1 MYLEELLKWTD
12 DRVVANTGQ
21 HLDSLQKSILKAILQ
36 EHNYQEVAAQHHVT
50 YHHVK
55 KQAWRLWHIL
65 SDTLGEEVKKSN
77 VRSVLESQGISNI
90 SHLGERV
97 QIVSNINGYINIC
110 SENPPSPS
118 PPNSTPQPKSQLID
132 LTEAPELIDDAEEY
146 RQAELTTLKQ
156 WILDSNRLIT
166 IYGLSGIGKSQL
178 AVKLI
183 PEIQTEFD
191 CIIWRSL
198 SNAPTFSTLQ
208 TELTQFFAPSQPT
221 PLPTVIDYFRSDR
234 CLVILDDLQNIFQT
248 GELAGQYASGYE
260 DYGKFFKQVATTP
273 HQSCLILLSW
283 EKPRDFTTLSSQN
296 RLLQAFHLQGIEP
309 QAANFLQEK
318 GLTDEARW
326 SELITLYQGH
336 PTWLNIIA
344 AAIVELCNG
353 SVAEFLDD
361 TDNIFLGDL
370 EPLLSSH
377 LERLS
382 ELEKKVSHWLASETE
397 AVDISQPPNPQRNR
411 VSHPNDPVSN
421 QLGGL
426 ETRFL
431 SKSDLWQAIQ
441 SLSRRGLVE
450 KVTLGAK
457 VRFRLNPVF
466 QQYIR
471 SKFG

>member
-1 MYLEELLKWTD
+1 M
-12 DRVVANTGQ
+12 
-21 HLDSLQKSILKAILQ
+21 
-36 EHNYQEVAAQHHVT
+36 
-50 YHHVK
+50 
-55 KQAWRLWHIL
+55 
-65 SDTLGEEVKKSN
+65 
-77 VRSVLESQGISNI
+77 
-90 SHLGERV
+90 
-97 QIVSNINGYINIC
+97 
-110 SENPPSPS
+110 
-118 PPNSTPQPKSQLID
+118 
-132 LTEAPELIDDAEEY
+132 
-146 RQAELTTLKQ
+146 
-156 WILDSNRLIT
+156 IT

-191 CIIWRSL
+191 YIIWRSL
-198 SNAPTFSTLQ
+198 GNAPTFSTLQ
-208 TELTQFFAPSQPT
+208 TQLKQFFSPSQPT
-221 PLPTVIDYFRSDR
+221 PLPTIIDYFRSDR
-234 CLVILDDLQNIFQT
+234 CLVILDDLQNIFKP
-248 GELAGQYASGYE
+248 GELAGQYLAGYE

-283 EKPRDFTTLSSQN
+283 EKPRDFTALSSQN

-318 GLTDEARW
+318 RLTDEARW

-353 SVAEFLDD
+353 SVTEFLSD

-382 ELEKKVSHWLASETE
+382 ELEIQVSHWLASENE
-397 AVDISQPPNPQRNR
+397 AVDISTPPNPQRNLLPQPDAQE
-411 VSHPNDPVSN
+411 PN
-421 QLGGL
+421 QILRL
-426 ETRFL
+426 ETP

-450 KVTLGAK
+450 KVALGAK
-457 VRFRLNPVF
+457 VRFRINPVF

>member
-1 MYLEELLKWTD
+1 MDLEELLKWTD

-21 HLDSLQKSILKAILQ
+21 HLDSLQKSIWEAIWQ
-36 EHNYQEVAAQHHVT
+36 HQNYEEVAKNHHVT

-55 KQAWRLWHIL
+55 KQAGKLWHIL
-65 SDTLGEEVKKSN
+65 
-77 VRSVLESQGISNI
+77 
-90 SHLGERV
+90 
-97 QIVSNINGYINIC
+97 
-110 SENPPSPS
+110 
-118 PPNSTPQPKSQLID
+118 
-132 LTEAPELIDDAEEY
+132 
-146 RQAELTTLKQ
+146 
-156 WILDSNRLIT
+156 
-166 IYGLSGIGKSQL
+166 
-178 AVKLI
+178 
-183 PEIQTEFD
+183 
-191 CIIWRSL
+191 
-198 SNAPTFSTLQ
+198 
-208 TELTQFFAPSQPT
+208 QPT
-221 PLPTVIDYFRSDR
+221 PLPTVIDYFRTDR
-234 CLVILDDLQNIFQT
+234 CLVILDDLQNIFKP
-248 GELAGQYASGYE
+248 GELAGQYLAGYE

-283 EKPRDFTTLSSQN
+283 EKPRDFTALSSQN

-353 SVAEFLDD
+353 SVTEFLSD

-382 ELEKKVSHWLASETE
+382 ELEIQVSHWLASENE
-397 AVDISQPPNPQRNR
+397 AVDISQPPNN
-411 VSHPNDPVSN
+411 SD
-421 QLGGL
+421 L
-426 ETRFL
+426 F
-431 SKSDLWQAIQ
+431 KSDLWQAIQ

-450 KVTLGAK
+450 KVALGAK
-457 VRFRLNPVF
+457 VRFRINPVF